1 MSGSSSILKGIV
13 AEAEEIVASIKD
25 EEMRRIAF
33 GPVLERLLSENGAN
47 GGQAVAA
54 GNGRSGDG
62 RAMDTAVE
70 PADGSYA
77 NAEQRADSVA
87 HFLQIDPAKALDLF
101 NLDGPEPGLQI
112 PSKSVPSGK
121 SAGTRMLTLLLCSV
135 RLALGIETTTQHVR
149 EAVDQYGR
157 YDAANFMKTLTMMP
171 EIVVR
176 GKPQSSNR
184 VIRLRMTGEEA
195 ARDLVASL

>member
-1 MSGSSSILKGIV
+1 MSESSSILKDIV

-47 GGQAVAA
+47 GGRAVAVD
-54 GNGRSGDG
+54 NGRPGGSG
-62 RAMDTAVE
+62 AMGMPDE

-77 NAEQRADSVA
+77 NAEQRADSIA
-87 HFLQIDPAKALDLF
+87 HFLEIDPAKALDLF
-101 NLDGPEPGLQI
+101 NLDDPEPELQI

-121 SAGTRMLTLLLCSV
+121 SAGTRMLALLLCSV
-135 RLALGIETTTQHVR
+135 RVALGLETTTLHVK
-149 EAVDQYGR
+149 EAADQYGR
-157 YDAANFMKTLTMMP
+157 YDAANFMKTLTGMQ

-184 VIRLRMTGEEA
+184 VIRLRMIGEEA
-195 ARDLVASL
+195 ARGLVASL